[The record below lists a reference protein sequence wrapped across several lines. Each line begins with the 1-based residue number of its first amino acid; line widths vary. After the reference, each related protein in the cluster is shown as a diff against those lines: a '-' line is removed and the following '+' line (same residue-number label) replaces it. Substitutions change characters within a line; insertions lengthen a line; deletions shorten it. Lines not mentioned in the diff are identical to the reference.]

1 MATDALYDV
10 NEWLIISVVMVLM
23 LLATEIGFSCGK
35 RVRQLHEHV
44 RSQISILQAAI
55 LGLLALLLGFTFSMS
70 MIRYDARKQLVLDEA
85 NAINTAYLRSKLL
98 DETLSRQVATL
109 LGRYVD
115 VRIAFYRTEPEDEN
129 FQNILT
135 ETDALH
141 EALWDKAILAGKK
154 EPESET
160 VPLYI
165 QSVNDVIELHAKRL
179 AAIDNHVPSL
189 IFLLLYFVAGLSMA
203 LVGYGFGLGG
213 ERNFLVTIMTAI
225 LIASVILLIVDLDR
239 PRRGLVS
246 IGQKS
251 LIDLRGSIHNEP

>member
-1 MATDALYDV
+1 MAGDALYTI
-10 NEWLIISVVMVLM
+10 NEWLVLSLVMALM
-23 LLATEIGFSCGK
+23 LLATEIGFFCGK
-35 RVRQLHEHV
+35 RVRELHDHV

-85 NAINTAYLRSKLL
+85 NAIDTAFLRSKLL

-109 LGRYVD
+109 LERYVD
-115 VRIAFYRTEPEDEN
+115 VRIAFYRTEPDEED

-135 ETDALH
+135 ETEALH
-141 EALWDKAILAGKK
+141 QSLWDKAILAGKN

-160 VPLYI
+160 VPLFI

-179 AAIDNHVPSL
+179 SALDNHVPSL
-189 IFLLLYFVAGLSMA
+189 IFLLLYFVSCLSMA

-213 ERNFLVTIMTAI
+213 ARNPMVTIMTAI

-251 LIDLRGSIHNEP
+251 LLDLRAKIHS